1 MQVFK
6 REDPGM
12 LYRDQLQAL
21 LFGLEAHDVT
31 VKGRPTKEILNA
43 VTVLEKPLHR
53 MQIVPGRRMNPWLA
67 LSESLWM
74 LAGRQDVAA
83 LLPYN
88 KRILDFSDDGETL
101 YGAYGYRIR
110 DQIEP
115 LLARLQADPND
126 RRAMLSIWRPEDL
139 TAETKDPPC
148 NDMVGFKLRR
158 GHLHMTVFNRSNDL
172 HWGLHA
178 VNIPQFGILLEYLA
192 ARLGVAVGTQ
202 THISQSLHIYLDGPA
217 KDITFRMIS
226 FWREP
231 IGSVAATPC
240 FEELPVFRA
249 NSSMPENDPAFLRV
263 LCDDILAPNGWV
275 GENEPPFFQF
285 ADDFLQC
292 YREKNYHIRECRH
305 AAQFHAW
312 VAAGE
317 EFWDGG

>member
-6 REDPGM
+6 RKDPGM

-21 LFGLEAHDVT
+21 LFGLEAHDIT

-74 LAGRQDVAA
+74 LAGREDVAA

-88 KRILDFSDDGETL
+88 KRILDFSDDSETL
-101 YGAYGYRIR
+101 YGACGYRIR

-126 RRAMLSIWRPEDL
+126 RRAVLSIWNPADL

-202 THISQSLHIYLDGPA
+202 THISQSLHVYLDEPA
-217 KDITFRMIS
+217 KDITYRMIAA
-226 FWREP
+226 WQEP
-231 IGSVAATPC
+231 IGSVAPSPF
-240 FEELPVFRA
+240 FEELPICRLDGQPSTDDLA
-249 NSSMPENDPAFLRV
+249 YLYT
-263 LCDDILAPNGWV
+263 LCDHVLDGKRLD
-275 GENEPPFFQF
+275 EEDPPFFQF
-285 ADDFLQC
+285 AHDFLQC
-292 YREKNYHIRECRH
+292 YREKQHDLSMCRH
-305 AAQFHAW
+305 FPKFQAW
-312 VAAGE
+312 IAAGE
-317 EFWDGG
+317 EFWG

>member
-21 LFGLEAHDVT
+21 LFGLESYDVT

-101 YGAYGYRIR
+101 YGAYGFRIR

-126 RRAMLSIWRPEDL
+126 RRAVLSIWNPIDL

-148 NDMVGFKLRR
+148 NDMVGFKIRQ

-217 KDITFRMIS
+217 KDITYRMI
-226 FWREP
+226 
-231 IGSVAATPC
+231 AAWKETIQAVTPSPF
-240 FEELPVFRA
+240 FEELPVFTDSP
-249 NSSMPENDPAFLRV
+249 SSDSDPAFFCI
-263 LCDDILAPNGWV
+263 LCDDVLAPNLSV
-275 GENEPPFFQF
+275 VSTPFFEF
-285 ADDFLQC
+285 ADDFLRC
-292 YREKNYHIRECRH
+292 YREKQHDLSVCRH
-305 AAQFHAW
+305 FPKFEAW
-312 VAAGE
+312 VDAGE
-317 EFWDGG
+317 EFWKEG